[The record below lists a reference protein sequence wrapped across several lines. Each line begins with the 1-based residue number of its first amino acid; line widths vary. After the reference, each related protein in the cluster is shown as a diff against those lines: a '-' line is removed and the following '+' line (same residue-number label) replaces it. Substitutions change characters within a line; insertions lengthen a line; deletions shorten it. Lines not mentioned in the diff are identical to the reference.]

1 VREAKAFTV
10 GAQGGEEVGGDD
22 AAEVEEQAFMV
33 GHGSMQPLTGRLV
46 RTGQDQ
52 EWPL

>member
-1 VREAKAFTV
+1 MGTQRS
-10 GAQGGEEVGGDD
+10 EEVGGDH

-33 GHGSMQPLTGRLV
+33 VHGSMQPLTGRLV

-52 EWPL
+52 EWPP